1 MAEKDVNISQLEEKL
16 KNLETKIEKTLKFHD
31 EKINDL
37 DNNFKSFEAASDLD
51 DKVKNLEEKQTNLI
65 EESNGKYKC
74 NICDFTTYHKKG
86 LNIHK
91 KKKHKAYSCDECDTI
106 FDSKRDFKVHS
117 YTHSFTTI
125 ENGHKCKNCDFE
137 SESLETTEVHVG
149 RCRTSSFECGL
160 CGDNFEKLEDL
171 EIHLHTCEVYECQSY
186 YCWLRYNNLSEIK
199 KHIEENH

>member
-1 MAEKDVNISQLEEKL
+1 MAEKDVKISQLEEKL
-16 KNLETKIEKTLKFHD
+16 KYLETIIKKTLKAHD
-31 EKINDL
+31 EKNDDL
-37 DNNFKSFEAASDLD
+37 DNKLKSFEAASDLD

-91 KKKHKAYSCDECDTI
+91 KKKHKAYSCDECDDI

-125 ENGHKCKNCDFE
+125 ENRHKCKNCDFE

-149 RCRTSSFECGL
+149 RCRTSSFESGL
-160 CGDNFEKLEDL
+160 PIHIQSYSDNFSKIFLM
-171 EIHLHTCEVYECQSY
+171 
-186 YCWLRYNNLSEIK
+186 W
-199 KHIEENH
+199 